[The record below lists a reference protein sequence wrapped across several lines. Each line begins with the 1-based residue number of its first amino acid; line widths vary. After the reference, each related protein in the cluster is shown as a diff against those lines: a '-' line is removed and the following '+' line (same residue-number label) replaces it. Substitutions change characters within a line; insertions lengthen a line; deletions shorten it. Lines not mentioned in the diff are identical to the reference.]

1 MALVPN
7 KNPADDPSKKRA
19 STDEVFMRE
28 VDDAVRASDLTSFW
42 KSYGRWLLG
51 LLVLGLAAF
60 GGWIVYQNMQRGENE
75 KQGEEYIAAIDKLNA
90 GDEKG
95 ARAMLAKIAKA
106 KQPAYRAMAQ
116 ITEANLLAR
125 TDLKQAAAAYGKVA
139 KDTTLPG
146 PFRDMA
152 LLRQTTAEFDTLQ
165 PQQIV
170 DRLKPLATPGH
181 PMFGSAGEMTA
192 IAYMNM
198 GKDNMAGP
206 IFAQIAKQKDLPE
219 SLRGRATQMAGA
231 LGIDAVQLDEKKDT
245 ATGGDTT
252 PSKGESK

>member
-1 MALVPN
+1 LALVPTN
-7 KNPADDPSKKRA
+7 DPSKKRA
-19 STDEVFMRE
+19 ATDEVFLRE
-28 VDDAVRASDLTSFW
+28 VDDAVRASDLNSFW
-42 KSYGRWLLG
+42 KNYGRWLLG
-51 LLVLGLAAF
+51 AVAIGLLAF
-60 GGWIVYQNMQRGENE
+60 GGWIFYQNQQRAENE

-106 KQPAYRAMAQ
+106 PQPAYRAMAQ
-116 ITEANLLAR
+116 ITEANLIAQ
-125 TDLKQAAAAYGKVA
+125 TDIKKAAAAYGKVA
-139 KDTTLPG
+139 GDSTLPA

-152 LLRQTTAEFDTLQ
+152 LLRQTTAEFDTLS

-170 DRLKPLATPGH
+170 DRLKPLSKPGH

-231 LGIDAVQLDEKKDT
+231 LGIDAVQLDEKKDA
-245 ATGGDTT
+245 ATGADKTA
-252 PSKGESK
+252 SKGESK

>member
-1 MALVPN
+1 LALTPTN
-7 KNPADDPSKKRA
+7 DPANKRA
-19 STDEVFMRE
+19 ATDEVFLRE
-28 VDDAVRASDLTSFW
+28 VDDAVRASDLTNFW
-42 KSYGRWLLG
+42 KRYGRWLLG
-51 LLVLGLAAF
+51 LIVLGLAAF
-60 GGWIVYQNMQRGENE
+60 GGWIFYQNQLRAENE

-95 ARAMLAKIAKA
+95 ARAMLAKIAKV

-116 ITEANLLAR
+116 ITEANILAE
-125 TDLKQAAAAYGKVA
+125 TDLKKAAAAYGKVA
-139 KDTTLPG
+139 GDATLPG
-146 PFRDMA
+146 PFRDLA

-170 DRLKPLATPGH
+170 DRLKPMATPGH

-198 GKDNMAGP
+198 GKDNLAGP

-219 SLRGRATQMAGA
+219 SLRGRATQMAGS
-231 LGIDAVQLDEKKDT
+231 LGIDAVQLEEKKET
-245 ATGGDTT
+245 ASGATNAPAKGGT
-252 PSKGESK
+252 K